1 MRLLTV
7 NPLKR
12 QIHHATFNCV
22 AHKMLEFIRNN
33 KIIAKNIDQ
42 HITINKIFHGSKRA
56 KRSS

>member
-1 MRLLTV
+1 
-7 NPLKR
+7 
-12 QIHHATFNCV
+12 
-22 AHKMLEFIRNN
+22 MLEFIRNN